1 MVQTLE
7 VTIFVVFFF
16 TLLELIGGMAEIIDM
31 NNSLK
36 VGNNALKNRLP

>member
-7 VTIFVVFFF
+7 VTIFVVLFF
-16 TLLELIGGMAEIIDM
+16 TLLELIGGMMIIIDM

-36 VGNNALKNRLP
+36 VGNNALTNRLP

>member
-7 VTIFVVFFF
+7 VTIFVVFF
-16 TLLELIGGMAEIIDM
+16 TLLELIGGKMVIIDM

-36 VGNNALKNRLP
+36 VGNNA